1 MANRKWS
8 DDELNQLQWLL
19 GDLPWLL
26 VVERYNVW
34 AKRHGYVPR
43 TELAMRRKVEQLG
56 GSRRP
61 VGTWITTGLVCQLM
75 GVSHETPLRWLR
87 EGLITSL
94 RFGEG
99 PAHNHYIKREDLRKL
114 ARLKPHIF
122 GGQDEAT
129 LVQLLDHER
138 LAKAIV
144 ALDMPL
150 PRQAKPVLCV
160 ETGRVYPS
168 MGKAA
173 RAVYVTPSRLQK
185 VVGRADRTAAG
196 CHWRVA

>member
-19 GDLPWLL
+19 GDLPWPL
-26 VVERYNVW
+26 VVQRFNIW
-34 AKRHGYVPR
+34 AKRNGHVQR
-43 TELAMRRKVEQLG
+43 TELAMRRKVEQFG
-56 GSRRP
+56 GSRRA
-61 VGTWITTGLVCQLM
+61 VGAWITTGLVCQLM

-87 EGLITSL
+87 DGWITSL
-94 RFGEG
+94 RFGDG
-99 PAHNHYIKREDLRKL
+99 PAHNHYIKRQDLRKL

-129 LVQLLDHER
+129 LIQLLDQER
-138 LAKAIV
+138 LAKTLV
-144 ALDMPL
+144 AMELPL
-150 PRQAKPVLCV
+150 PRQRKPVVCI
-160 ETGRVYPS
+160 ETGRRYPS
-168 MGKAA
+168 IGKAA

-185 VVGRADRTAAG
+185 VVGREDRTAAG

>member
-1 MANRKWS
+1 MANVKWT

-26 VVERYNVW
+26 VVKRYNSW
-34 AKRHGYVPR
+34 ATRHGHVHR

-56 GSRRP
+56 GSRRA
-61 VGTWITTGLVCQLM
+61 VGTWVTTGLLCQLL

-87 EGLITSL
+87 DGWIPSL
-94 RFGEG
+94 RFGKG
-99 PAHNHYIKREDLRKL
+99 PAHNHYIKRKDLQKL
-114 ARLKPHIF
+114 ARLKPHLF

-144 ALDMPL
+144 ALEMPS
-150 PRQAKPVLCV
+150 PRQAKPVVCI
-160 ETGRVYPS
+160 ETGQLYPS
-168 MGKAA
+168 IGQAA
-173 RAVYVTPSRLQK
+173 RAVYVTPARLQK
-185 VVGRADRTAAG
+185 VVGRDNRTAAG